1 MLISPSL
8 SIFLG
13 VEHLHPPSLGFACR
27 CPAGSAR
34 GRTTSPTWRPA
45 MQTIQKRRGATSP
58 QYTTRVVH
66 RLGLTESP
74 RRHEQGGTHAGRD
87 LHAQTGSK
95 GPGWQGS
102 GGYDELAVRPRHV
115 AGREGVLIRGSDE
128 PEGEVARRR

>member
-1 MLISPSL
+1 
-8 SIFLG
+8 
-13 VEHLHPPSLGFACR
+13 
-27 CPAGSAR
+27 
-34 GRTTSPTWRPA
+34 

-128 PEGEVARRR
+128 PEGEVARRRLCRRFDHSLRRRMGRR